1 MMDQLIEKVIYVVST
16 VAVSLVTYLMGRRK
30 QEADTD
36 STTLLNLEK
45 SLLIYQNMVSDMG
58 DKIDILSKKISD
70 LEKTIESLMD
80 ENKKL
85 KQKIK

>member
-1 MMDQLIEKVIYVVST
+1 MDELIEKVIYVVST

-36 STTLLNLEK
+36 SITLQNLEK

>member
-1 MMDQLIEKVIYVVST
+1 MDQLIEKVIYVVST

-36 STTLLNLEK
+36 STTLQNLEK

-70 LEKTIESLMD
+70 LEETIETLMD

>member
-1 MMDQLIEKVIYVVST
+1 MDELIEKVIYVVST

-36 STTLLNLEK
+36 SITLQNLEK

-70 LEKTIESLMD
+70 LEKTIE
-80 ENKKL
+80 
-85 KQKIK
+85 

>member
-1 MMDQLIEKVIYVVST
+1 MDQLIEKVIYVVST
-16 VAVSLVTYLMGRRK
+16 VAVSLVTYLMGKRK

-36 STTLLNLEK
+36 STTLQNLEK

-58 DKIDILSKKISD
+58 DKIDVLSKKISD

-85 KQKIK
+85 KLKIK

>member
-1 MMDQLIEKVIYVVST
+1 MMDELIEKVIYVVST

-36 STTLLNLEK
+36 SITLQNLEK

>member
-1 MMDQLIEKVIYVVST
+1 MDQLIEKVIYVVST
-16 VAVSLVTYLMGRRK
+16 VAVSLVTYLMGKRK

-36 STTLLNLEK
+36 STTLQNLEK

-58 DKIDILSKKISD
+58 DKIDVLSKKISD
-70 LEKTIESLMD
+70 LEKTIETLMD

>member
-16 VAVSLVTYLMGRRK
+16 VAVSLVTYLMGKRK

-36 STTLLNLEK
+36 STTLQNLEK

-70 LEKTIESLMD
+70 LEKTIETLMD

-85 KQKIK
+85 KLKIK

>member
-36 STTLLNLEK
+36 STTLQNLEK

>member
-1 MMDQLIEKVIYVVST
+1 MDQLIEKVIYVVST
-16 VAVSLVTYLMGRRK
+16 VAVSLVTYLMGKRK

-36 STTLLNLEK
+36 STTLQNLEK

-58 DKIDILSKKISD
+58 DKIDVLSKKISD
-70 LEKTIESLMD
+70 LEKTIELLMD

-85 KQKIK
+85 KLKIK

>member
-1 MMDQLIEKVIYVVST
+1 MDQLIEKVIYVVST

-36 STTLLNLEK
+36 STTLQNLEK

>member
-1 MMDQLIEKVIYVVST
+1 MDQLIEKVIYVVST
-16 VAVSLVTYLMGRRK
+16 VAVSLVTYLMGKRK

-36 STTLLNLEK
+36 STTLQNLEK

-58 DKIDILSKKISD
+58 DKIDVLSKKISD
-70 LEKTIESLMD
+70 LEKTIETLMD

-85 KQKIK
+85 KLKIK

>member
-1 MMDQLIEKVIYVVST
+1 MDQLIEKVIYVVST
-16 VAVSLVTYLMGRRK
+16 VAVSLVTYLMGKRK

-36 STTLLNLEK
+36 STTLQNLEK

-70 LEKTIESLMD
+70 LEKTIETLMD

-85 KQKIK
+85 KLKIK

>member
-1 MMDQLIEKVIYVVST
+1 MDQLIEKVIYVVST
-16 VAVSLVTYLMGRRK
+16 VAVSLVTYLMGKRK

-36 STTLLNLEK
+36 STTLQNLEK

-58 DKIDILSKKISD
+58 DKIDVLSKKISD
-70 LEKTIESLMD
+70 LEETIEALMD